1 MQISGELNSDA
12 SASTGA
18 LLLLHLR
25 EVFDAEQRMA
35 LASTELVRLLTENE
49 SWPWAEWRH
58 GGRPITTHWLARTL
72 KRYKIGPRK
81 GRHANEY
88 WAEDF
93 ADAFNRYLSPL
104 EAPDF
109 KVPHLHTTQKYA
121 VISVR

>member
-1 MQISGELNSDA
+1 MPNGLNDRAEDSWRPLLAIADAVGGIWSTEARTAAVQISGELNSDA

-81 GRHANEY
+81 GRHANE
-88 WAEDF
+88 
-93 ADAFNRYLSPL
+93 
-104 EAPDF
+104 
-109 KVPHLHTTQKYA
+109 
-121 VISVR
+121 